1 MLFRSRKEIVE
12 NHKLEAVISLP
23 SGVFKPYAGVST
35 AILIFTKTT
44 VGGTDHVWFYD
55 MKADGYSLDDKRQP
69 IQDNDIPD
77 IIERFSHLENE
88 VERQKTEQSFF
99 VSVDEIRET
108 GYDLSINKYKE
119 IEYEEVQ
126 YEAPSIILKK
136 IQTLE
141 EEIQQGLKELE
152 KMIGE

>member
-1 MLFRSRKEIVE
+1 M
-12 NHKLEAVISLP
+12 
-23 SGVFKPYAGVST
+23 FKPYAGVST
-35 AILIFTKTT
+35 AILILTKTA

-69 IQDNDIPD
+69 ISENDIPD
-77 IIERFSHLENE
+77 IIERFNNLESE
-88 VERQKTEQSFF
+88 KTRQKTDQSFF

-119 IEYEEVQ
+119 IEYEEVE

>member
-1 MLFRSRKEIVE
+1 
-12 NHKLEAVISLP
+12 
-23 SGVFKPYAGVST
+23 
-35 AILIFTKTT
+35 
-44 VGGTDHVWFYD
+44 

>member
-1 MLFRSRKEIVE
+1 M
-12 NHKLEAVISLP
+12 
-23 SGVFKPYAGVST
+23 
-35 AILIFTKTT
+35 
-44 VGGTDHVWFYD
+44 
-55 MKADGYSLDDKRQP
+55 
-69 IQDNDIPD
+69 
-77 IIERFSHLENE
+77 
-88 VERQKTEQSFF
+88 
-99 VSVDEIRET
+99 DEIRET